1 MAMMH
6 NLVAEVLGG
15 SRDFQSPPV
24 ADISILQKYKYKF
37 QKSVLIYEK
46 LFRDRRKLQR
56 YLDKIFLSGPGFKPG
71 VLHARLE
78 LYH

>member
-24 ADISILQKYKYKF
+24 ADISISQKYKF
-37 QKSVLIYEK
+37 QKSVLSYEK